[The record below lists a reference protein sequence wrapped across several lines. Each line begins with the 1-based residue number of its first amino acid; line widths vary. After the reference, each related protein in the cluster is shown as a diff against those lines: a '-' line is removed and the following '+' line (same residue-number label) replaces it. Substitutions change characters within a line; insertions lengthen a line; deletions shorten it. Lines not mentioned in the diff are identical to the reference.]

1 MVNMIELTDSKDL
14 LNDASALRERASEDG
29 YLFFRSL
36 VDPESLA
43 NVRRQILALCEEHGW
58 LKENTDPMEG
68 IARPGVVWLEGQ
80 PEYMALYNRLIC
92 LEDFHALAH
101 HPSLLRVADALF
113 GGNTLVHPR
122 NIARIMFPNAQLHTT
137 AAHQDYVHIQGTP
150 DTWTAW
156 MPLGDCPRELG
167 VLAILPG
174 THRNG
179 IYPTR
184 SAYGAGGLGI
194 DTSGFPQEWRA
205 SALQSGDVLFFHS
218 HTVHKALPN
227 DSPDRLRLSVDFR
240 YQSAAEPV
248 CDQALEPHLMQVG
261 WEQVYAGWKSD
272 RFQYYWK
279 DLPLTVVEW
288 TPEYQLQAAA
298 TADQPLSAV

>member
-1 MVNMIELTDSKDL
+1 MLELTDSRDL
-14 LNDASALRERASEDG
+14 LDNPSALRQRAEEDG

-58 LKENTDPMEG
+58 LKEGTDPMEG
-68 IARPGVVWLEGQ
+68 IARPGVLWLEGQ
-80 PEYMALYNRLIC
+80 PEYMELYNRLLC

-101 HPSLLRVADALF
+101 HPSLLRVTDTLF
-113 GGNTLVHPR
+113 EGSTLVHPR
-122 NIARIMFPNAQLHTT
+122 NIARIMFPNAQKFTT

-150 DTWTAW
+150 ETWTSW
-156 MPLGDCPRELG
+156 IPLGDCPRELG

-174 THRNG
+174 THRGG

-184 SAYGAGGLGI
+184 SAYGAGHLGI
-194 DTSGFPQEWRA
+194 DTSGFTQEWRA
-205 SALQSGDVLFFHS
+205 SALKSGDVLFFHS

-227 DSPDRLRLSVDFR
+227 DSPDRLRISVDFR
-240 YQSAAEPV
+240 YQSPAEPV
-248 CDQALEPHLMQVG
+248 TEDSLHPHFRQIT

-272 RFQYYWK
+272 RYQYYWK
-279 DLPLTVVEW
+279 DLPLKIAEW
-288 TPEYQLQAAA
+288 TPEYHEQAAEA
-298 TADQPLSAV
+298 GGQPIAAGTS